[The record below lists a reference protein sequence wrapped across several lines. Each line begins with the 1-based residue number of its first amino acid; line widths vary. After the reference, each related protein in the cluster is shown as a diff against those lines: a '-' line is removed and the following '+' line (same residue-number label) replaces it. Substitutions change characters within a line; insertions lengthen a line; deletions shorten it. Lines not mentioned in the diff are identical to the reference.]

1 VLAML
6 LIEALLRRRLLALV
20 ANLALVA
27 AGLVAAWWV
36 LALAVGNVR
45 AGAGV
50 ILLAAAV
57 YMGVQTVADALL
69 HRQPRR

>member
-1 VLAML
+1 MLVNLVLA
-6 LIEALLRRRLLALV
+6 
-20 ANLALVA
+20 A
-27 AGLVAAWWV
+27 AVVVAAWSV
-36 LALAVGNVR
+36 LTLVGNLR

-50 ILLAAAV
+50 LLLAAAL

>member
-1 VLAML
+1 MLVNLVLA
-6 LIEALLRRRLLALV
+6 
-20 ANLALVA
+20 A
-27 AGLVAAWWV
+27 AAVVVAAWSV
-36 LALAVGNVR
+36 LTLVGNLR

-50 ILLAAAV
+50 LLLAAAL

>member
-1 VLAML
+1 MLVNLVLA
-6 LIEALLRRRLLALV
+6 
-20 ANLALVA
+20 A
-27 AGLVAAWWV
+27 AVVVAAWWV
-36 LALAVGNVR
+36 LTLVVGNLR

-50 ILLAAAV
+50 LLLAAAL